1 MKTGLGTKLRKLLA
15 ELDGDVQAV
24 YEELDTPF
32 RPRFYP
38 IVRFLLEEKQA
49 SVGGIAEAIGVTQ
62 PAATQTINEMK
73 RRGLLEV
80 ESGPDRRSRTVRL
93 TKDGRQL
100 ADRLR
105 PVWAA
110 VHRAAANL
118 DADLP
123 LGLEEILDAALSA
136 LRRRRFRARILKEL
150 GDTL

>member
-1 MKTGLGTKLRKLLA
+1 MNVGLGTKLRQLLA
-15 ELDGDVQAV
+15 ELDGDTQAM

-38 IVRFLLEEKQA
+38 IVRLLLEQDVA

-73 RRGLLEV
+73 RLGLLQV
-80 ESGPDRRSRTVRL
+80 ESGPDRRSRIIRL
-93 TKDGRQL
+93 TEEGRRL
-100 ADRLR
+100 ADRLQ
-105 PVWAA
+105 PFWEA
-110 VHRAAANL
+110 VHRAAADL

-123 LGLEEILDAALSA
+123 MSLDEILDAALSA

>member
-1 MKTGLGTKLRKLLA
+1 MSDWSSDVCSSD
-15 ELDGDVQAV
+15 LDGDVLAV

-38 IVRFLLEEKQA
+38 IVRLLLEDKEA

-93 TKDGRQL
+93 KKDGRPL

-105 PVWAA
+105 TGWAA
-110 VHRAAANL
+110 VHRAAADL
-118 DADLP
+118 GAGLP
-123 LGLEEILDAALSA
+123 LGLEAILDAALTS
-136 LRRRRFRARILKEL
+136 LRRPRFRARLRNE
-150 GDTL
+150 